1 MKKKYNISLNEPFLN
16 GYEKRYLMDCI
27 KSNWVSSVGPY
38 VKKFEQSFSS
48 FLGSNHAVACSS
60 GTAALHL
67 ALLALDVGKNDLVI
81 VPNLT
86 FVATANAVKYVGAE
100 PILIDVDYKNAHL
113 DLDLLERFLEQE
125 CYLNNSHCIH
135 ISTKKIIK
143 AIIPVHI
150 LGHALDIIRLKKIV
164 KKYFIKII
172 EDAAEAIGVKF
183 KNKYIGY
190 YGDIGCFSF
199 NGNKTITSGSGGMI
213 ATNSITLA
221 KKIRHLSTQA
231 KTSMNEFIHD
241 QVGYNYRMSNIHS
254 AIGLAQLEKINSYL
268 QKKKKVA
275 DRYIK
280 AFKNIKS
287 LTWIRP
293 ITDINSSWWL
303 FTVIIKNK
311 NISADQII
319 KKLNTNGVQARKLWK
334 PINMLK
340 PYKKAIY
347 IGKKSSFSLYKDSLS
362 LPSSTNLKKDEQD
375 FIIDLVNNFLKMKK

>member
-1 MKKKYNISLNEPFLN
+1 
-16 GYEKRYLMDCI
+16 MDCI

-150 LGHALDIIRLKKIV
+150 LGHALDIIRLKIV
-164 KKYFIKII
+164 KVFYK
-172 EDAAEAIGVKF
+172 
-183 KNKYIGY
+183 
-190 YGDIGCFSF
+190 
-199 NGNKTITSGSGGMI
+199 
-213 ATNSITLA
+213 
-221 KKIRHLSTQA
+221 
-231 KTSMNEFIHD
+231 
-241 QVGYNYRMSNIHS
+241 NYRGCS
-254 AIGLAQLEKINSYL
+254 
-268 QKKKKVA
+268 
-275 DRYIK
+275 
-280 AFKNIKS
+280 
-287 LTWIRP
+287 
-293 ITDINSSWWL
+293 
-303 FTVIIKNK
+303 
-311 NISADQII
+311 
-319 KKLNTNGVQARKLWK
+319 
-334 PINMLK
+334 
-340 PYKKAIY
+340 
-347 IGKKSSFSLYKDSLS
+347 
-362 LPSSTNLKKDEQD
+362 
-375 FIIDLVNNFLKMKK
+375 